1 MRPETKTA
9 IKEIQADRDSGARE
23 HALAALRALH
33 TVAADCTGEELRDE
47 CRHLALSRP
56 TDAAIE
62 NAVAS
67 AWTRYL
73 ETGDGPA
80 SVEATIEAIETA
92 PEELSLA
99 ARKVLPFG
107 TLMTLSYSTTVI
119 DLLSRLTPRRVIVSE
134 TRPNNEG
141 LRLAKALIRSGW
153 SVTLI
158 TEAQMALFAHEVDA
172 VVAGAHTILPEG
184 DLVNRMGTRL
194 MALAARDADVPFYAI
209 GETMKVAA
217 PSEPVP
223 FAPQEGKAREICDE
237 RWLEVRNVYYE
248 VTPSRLITSY
258 ITEQGVLDP
267 SDVQRF
273 SGEAEKRWQA
283 LMNSHEL

>member
-1 MRPETKTA
+1 LRTEIRTA
-9 IKEIQADRDSGARE
+9 IKEIQADRESGARQ
-23 HALAALRALH
+23 HALAALRALESIS
-33 TVAADCTGEELRDE
+33 VDCSGEELRDE
-47 CRHLALSRP
+47 CRRLALARP

-62 NAVAS
+62 NAIAA
-67 AWTRYL
+67 AWSRYL
-73 ETGDGPA
+73 ETGNGPTA
-80 SVEATIEAIETA
+80 VRDTIEAIETA

-99 ARKVLPFG
+99 AQKVLPSG
-107 TLMTLSYSTTVI
+107 TLMTLSYSTSVV
-119 DLLSRLTPRRVIVSE
+119 DLLSRVHPRRVIVSE
-134 TRPNNEG
+134 TRPTAEG
-141 LRLAKALIRSGW
+141 LRLAKCLVRSGI

-158 TEAQMALFAHEVDA
+158 TEAQMALFAHEADA
-172 VVAGAHTILPEG
+172 VIAGAHTIMPDG

-194 MALAARDADVPFYAI
+194 MALASRDADVPFYAI

-223 FAPQEGKAREICDE
+223 FAPQEGKTREICE
-237 RWLEVRNVYYE
+237 EQWLEVRNVYYE
-248 VTPSRLITSY
+248 VTPSRLITAY

-267 SDVQRF
+267 ADVQRF

>member
-1 MRPETKTA
+1 VRPETKQA
-9 IKEIQADRDSGARE
+9 IKEIQADRERGARQ
-23 HALAALRALH
+23 HALDALRALQSI
-33 TVAADCTGEELRDE
+33 AADCAGEEFREE
-47 CRHLALSRP
+47 CRAMALARP
-56 TDAAIE
+56 TDAALE
-62 NAVAS
+62 NAVAQ
-67 AWTRYL
+67 AWSQYL
-73 ETGDGPA
+73 ESSDATA
-80 SVEATIEAIETA
+80 AVEATIESLENSQ
-92 PEELSLA
+92 EEISLA
-99 ARKVLPFG
+99 ARRVLPMG

-119 DLLSRLTPRRVIVSE
+119 DLLTRLTPRRVIVSE

-141 LRLAKALIRSGW
+141 LRLAKALVRNGW

-172 VVAGAHTILPEG
+172 VVAGVHTILPEG

-194 MALAARDADVPFYAI
+194 MALAARDAEVPFYAV
-209 GETMKVAA
+209 GETVKVAA

-237 RWLEVRNVYYE
+237 SWLEVRNVYYE
-248 VTPSRLITSY
+248 VTPSRLVTSY

-273 SGEAEKRWQA
+273 SDEAEKRWQA